1 MKKILSGLVAFTI
14 IMLTASSCKKAA
26 TVDGGSWTF
35 NGQTYKVTSGIAD
48 VTQNPTTFQR
58 TGLPDTTYPIN
69 LSLATVCSTNSAY
82 GDIVFTFY
90 TYPKVSGA
98 YAITP
103 NALPDSGSQEV
114 AVNMILST
122 GSNYNGKI
130 YNPTPY
136 SASVST
142 ANVTVGSNGWI
153 TISIPSLEMARD
165 TVPSDSAVLT
175 ASVKQTQAPL

>member
-48 VTQNPTTFQR
+48 VSQNPTGSTPANIDV
-58 TGLPDTTYPIN
+58 T
-69 LSLATVCSTNSAY
+69 LATVCQSSSAY

-90 TYPKVSGA
+90 TFPTTSGT
-98 YAITP
+98 YAITSNP
-103 NALPDSGSQEV
+103 LPDTTSTQV